1 MMKTAFLSFAV
12 ALLFSVPSWAQ
23 DESLPKECLTLKE
36 HKPAMGVIYQP
47 GVDVR
52 GKPVVPADMNAPV
65 INVPDVMTIPLS
77 VDLAKRLPS
86 AAAKGI
92 DMKGTAGFLMV
103 YKDGRV
109 SYDGQDVTSQVYLI
123 CGHKMPETAGM
134 EDMPAGGQNPQ
145 DALVSATDTEEVKK
159 PEDAPAPA
167 PAKVEKTVPLGEIIR
182 GGEYND

>member
-1 MMKTAFLSFAV
+1 MMKTAFLSYGVVF
-12 ALLFSVPSWAQ
+12 LFSVSSWAQ
-23 DESLPKECLTLKE
+23 DEALPKECLTLKE

-52 GKPVVPADMNAPV
+52 GNPVVPADMNAPV

-86 AAAKGI
+86 AAAKGM
-92 DMKGTAGFLMV
+92 DMKGTTGFLMV

-109 SYDGQDVTSQVYLI
+109 TYDGQDVTSQVYLI

-134 EDMPAGGQNPQ
+134 EDLSAGGQNPQ
-145 DALVSATDTEEVKK
+145 DALVSATDTEKVKM
-159 PEDAPAPA
+159 PEGVPVAA
-167 PAKVEKTVPLGEIIR
+167 PAKVEKTVPLGEFIH